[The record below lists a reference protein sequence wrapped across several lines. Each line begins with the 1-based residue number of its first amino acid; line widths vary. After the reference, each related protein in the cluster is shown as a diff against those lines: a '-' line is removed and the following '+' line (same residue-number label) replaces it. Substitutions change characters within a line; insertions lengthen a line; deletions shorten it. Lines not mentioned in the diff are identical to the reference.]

1 MWRPAVLF
9 LISWVAWAGEGE
21 SQFQACEFKAAAHI
35 FERALAG
42 SPGDARLH
50 FWAGRSYARM
60 AEVASLLSA
69 PKDARKARIHLE
81 AAVNLEPAN
90 RQYIEELFDF
100 YIDSPQWFDG
110 GLSRAAILLE
120 QLGPDDG
127 GPGTPSKRLAD
138 ARKELKRAAW
148 HLEQGILRLGAVI
161 GRAGAVK

>member
-1 MWRPAVLF
+1 MWRPAILF

-21 SQFQACEFKAAAHI
+21 SQFEACEFKAAAHI

-42 SPGDARLH
+42 SPRDAGLH

-69 PKDARKARIHLE
+69 SKDARKAQIHLE

-90 RQYIEELFDF
+90 RRYLEELFNF

-110 GLSRAAILLE
+110 GLSRAAVLLE
-120 QLGPDDG
+120 LLGPDDG

-148 HLEQGILRLGAVI
+148 HVEQGILRLGAVI
-161 GRAGAVK
+161 GRVAEK